1 MTYHMKNISFLAL
14 VVVVVLASCTEDVK
28 LDLDQQTPSIVIDG
42 QVTNRAALQRVK
54 LSRTVDFYQGGQTPR
69 ITNGTVLVEDDAGNS
84 YPFVHNP
91 RNHKDSV
98 GYYKPLTPFAGVV
111 GRTYRLTVQVDGRTF
126 TAEDRMF
133 SVLTLDSLK
142 DRKANQHQDDEAD
155 DPKEPGKIYELQ
167 MWAREPQDEDNY
179 YLFKFYRNDSLKY
192 YDDTDV
198 YVSDDDLLAENIDG
212 ITSPVYYAIGDHAR
226 VEGYSLTRRAYVY
239 YTDLQSILNNDGGGM
254 FGPIPASPRTNIEG
268 GALGIF
274 QVSSVSDI
282 ARVVSDED

>member
-1 MTYHMKNISFLAL
+1 MKNIFFLAL
-14 VVVVVLASCTEDVK
+14 MVAVLASCTEDVK
-28 LDLDQQTPSIVIDG
+28 LDLDQQTPSVVIDG

-54 LSRTVDFYQGGQTPR
+54 LSRTVDFYQNGKTPR
-69 ITNGTVLVEDDAGNS
+69 ITDGTVLVEDDAGNS

-91 RNHKDSV
+91 RNHPDSA
-98 GYYKPLTPFAGVV
+98 GYYKPVTPFTGVI
-111 GRTYRLTVQVDGRTF
+111 GRTYKLTVEADGKTF

-133 SVLTLDSLK
+133 SVLTLDSLT
-142 DRKANQHQDDEAD
+142 DRKADKNDDDEAS

-167 MWAREPQDEDNY
+167 MYAREPQDEENF

-192 YDDTDV
+192 YEDTDV
-198 YVSDDDLLAENIDG
+198 YVSDDALLAENIDG
-212 ITSPVYYAIGDHAR
+212 ITSPVYYAVGDHAR

-239 YTDLQSILNNDGGGM
+239 YTDLNSILNNDGGGM

-274 QVSSVSDI
+274 QVSSLSDI
-282 ARVVSDED
+282 STVVVEDDD